1 MESNSE
7 SLNIHARTNVLVFV
21 VLMANLIRYIGVSI
35 IQIGLPAFILD
46 LSGSLFSYG
55 LVIGVFNLTQSITQF
70 PMAAFSDKIGR
81 KKMIIIGILIYIIG
95 TFSCFFAQNII
106 ELIIFRAIQGAGAY
120 SSILQAVIGDF
131 YRKEEQGKGMALYS
145 LTISVGYFVGTAMGG
160 PLSFYLG
167 FRSVFLI
174 TGIFAIISVI
184 LIIVFLK
191 IPKPKIKEKNTNEGT
206 HIKKERITSMLNDI
220 KILFKK
226 KQYQLAILINS
237 TRWLLFGG
245 ITSYLTWLIQVHFG
259 LNQIETSYLLIITV
273 AIYTLFL
280 LITGKLVDK
289 HGTKKMILIGQA
301 SMVIFGF
308 LFIIVSITNDLM
320 LFIIASLLNA
330 ICFGIIQTAGNTLIL
345 QKIEEINPNLK
356 GSGIG
361 MGNAIGFLCSAIG
374 PIIISIFGEIEMFLP
389 YYFTMFLIFPVFLL
403 TLKFLEK

>member
-7 SLNIHARTNVLVFV
+7 NLNIHARTNVLVFV

-55 LVIGVFNLTQSITQF
+55 LIIGVFNLTQSIFQF
-70 PMAAFSDKIGR
+70 PMAAISDKVGR
-81 KKMIIIGILIYIIG
+81 KNMIIIGILIYIIG

-145 LTISVGYFVGTAMGG
+145 LTISVGYLLGTAMGG

-167 FRSVFLI
+167 FRSVFFI
-174 TGIFAIISVI
+174 TGIFAIISII
-184 LIIVFLK
+184 LIIIFLK

-206 HIKKERITSMLNDI
+206 HIKKEKITSMLNDI

-245 ITSYLTWLIQVHFG
+245 ITSYLTWLIQIHFG
-259 LNQIETSYLLIITV
+259 LNQIETGYLLIITV

-280 LITGKLVDK
+280 LITGKLVDN

-301 SMVIFGF
+301 SLIIFGF
-308 LFIIVSITNDLM
+308 LFIIVSITNDLT

-374 PIIISIFGEIEMFLP
+374 PIIISIFGEIEIYLP
-389 YYFTMFLIFPVFLL
+389 YYFIMVLIFPVFLL
-403 TLKFLEK
+403 TLKFVND

>member
-7 SLNIHARTNVLVFV
+7 NLNIHTRTNVLVFV
-21 VLMANLIRYIGVSI
+21 VLMANLVRYIGISI

-55 LVIGVFNLTQSITQF
+55 LVIGVFNLTQSIFQF
-70 PMAAFSDKIGR
+70 PMAATSDKVGR
-81 KKMIIIGILIYIIG
+81 KNIIIIGILIYIIG
-95 TFSCFFAQNII
+95 TFLCFFAQNII

-191 IPKPKIKEKNTNEGT
+191 MPKPKIKEKNMNEGT
-206 HIKKERITSMLNDI
+206 HIKKEKITSMLNDI

-259 LNQIETSYLLIITV
+259 LNQIETTYLLIITV
-273 AIYTLFL
+273 AIYTIFL

-301 SMVIFGF
+301 SMIIFGF
-308 LFIIVSITNDLM
+308 LFIIVSITNDLT

-330 ICFGIIQTAGNTLIL
+330 ICFGIIQTAGNTLVL

-389 YYFTMFLIFPVFLL
+389 YYFIMVLIFPVFLL
-403 TLKFLEK
+403 TLKYVND